1 MCCCG
6 GPHQRHLIAELSGAA
21 RGRLDA
27 GVCHNSRHDDLFD
40 TALPELKVEVSI
52 GKFGERDRQPV
63 CDRLHKNDHT
73 LQAAVNLTQADWA
86 RTISVKESWLVP
98 PLFRGSPNRW

>member
-1 MCCCG
+1 
-6 GPHQRHLIAELSGAA
+6 
-21 RGRLDA
+21 
-27 GVCHNSRHDDLFD
+27 
-40 TALPELKVEVSI
+40 
-52 GKFGERDRQPV
+52 V

>member
-6 GPHQRHLIAELSGAA
+6 GPHQRHLIAEFSGAA

-27 GVCHNSRHDDLFD
+27 GVCHNSRYYDLFD

-52 GKFGERDRQPV
+52 GKFGGRDRQPV
-63 CDRLHKNDHT
+63 CDRLHENDHT